1 MALSPMMQ
9 QYATIKEK
17 YKDSILLYRL
27 GDFYEMFFDD
37 AVTASRVLELTLT
50 GRDCG
55 LSERA
60 PMCGVPYHAV
70 DSYVAKLIDSGYKV
84 AICEQIT
91 KPGDQKGIVERKI
104 VREITPGTKIDEE
117 MLVDNRNNYLMS
129 VCFDDGKAGV
139 SWVDISTGEL
149 NHVQFD
155 AQVQL
160 HLNELLSRV
169 APSEIICNGEMMNKA
184 ADLSIVKF
192 GGVCP
197 FTLYDETAFTYE
209 NALESIKNNMK
220 EWKSVADRKLCVCS
234 AGALFTYLVA
244 TQKRTLS
251 YLSRSEL
258 DSETDCL
265 GIDSNARKT
274 LELVP
279 AVGEKSKVNL
289 YAFMN
294 HTSTNMGARLL
305 RKWIEKPSGNY
316 DEINLRLD
324 AIGYFCENRDVA
336 DKITEGLKEVRD
348 VERFATR
355 ASYGNMSPKDCR
367 AMGDSLYALSEK
379 VMPLVSA
386 CENTYIRNIAGGIS
400 DFTDLAALI
409 RAAIDPSPAAILR
422 EGGVINDGFDA
433 ELDSYRTVQRD
444 SKTVLKRMEEAEK
457 EQTGIKNLRI
467 AYNRVFGYYI
477 EVSKTQTELVPFRYV
492 RRQTVANGERYVTE
506 ELKDLESKI
515 LNAEEYAK
523 TREQQL
529 FDGIVSKIKERVE
542 DVLAS
547 AKNVA
552 ALDCVLS
559 LFVTSRARGYV
570 RPEIGRNVTEL
581 KITEGRHPVVED
593 LLGFDSFVPND
604 TLLNDTTDRIMLITG
619 PNMAGKSVY
628 MRQVA
633 LIVIM
638 AHIGCYVPAKAARIC
653 PVDKIFTRVG
663 ASDDL
668 STGRSTFMVEM
679 SEVSSI
685 LDSATPNSL
694 ILLDEIGRGTSTFD
708 GLSIAWSIIDYLTTT
723 LKAKTLFSTH
733 YYELT
738 ELEGVNDG
746 LKNYKMTVREFKG
759 SIIFVRKLM
768 RGSANRSFGIEVAGL
783 AGLPDEI
790 LTKAKELLKKLEK
803 SDVARK
809 EKEQANY
816 QLSIFSDNSN
826 REIISIIRDLDVEN
840 LTPRRALDVLYD
852 LREKLDNDQN

>member
-9 QYATIKEK
+9 QYINIKEK
-17 YKDSILLYRL
+17 YKDTILLYRL

-55 LSERA
+55 LAERA

-70 DSYVAKLIDSGYKV
+70 DSYVAKLIDNGYKV
-84 AICEQIT
+84 AICEQTT
-91 KPGDQKGIVERKI
+91 KPGEQKGIVERKI

-129 VCFDDGKAGV
+129 IYLEDGKVGV

-155 AQVQL
+155 AQIQL
-160 HLNELLSRV
+160 HLNELLARV

-184 ADLSIVKF
+184 TDLSIVKF

-197 FTLYDETAFTYE
+197 FTLYNESAFEYE
-209 NALESIKNNMK
+209 NALESVKNNMR
-220 EWKSVADRKLCVCS
+220 EWKSVTDRKLCVSS
-234 AGALFTYLVA
+234 AGALLTYLVT
-244 TQKRTLS
+244 TQKRTLG
-251 YLSRSEL
+251 YLSHSEL
-258 DSETDCL
+258 DSENDCL
-265 GIDSNARKT
+265 GIDANARKT

-279 AVGEKSKVNL
+279 SGGDKSRVNL
-289 YAFMN
+289 YGFMN
-294 HTSTNMGARLL
+294 HTSTNMGARML
-305 RKWIEKPSGNY
+305 RKWIEKPSRDY
-316 DEINLRLD
+316 SEINARLD
-324 AIGYFCENRDVA
+324 AITYFCKNKAAA
-336 DKITEGLKEVRD
+336 DELVDDLKDVRD
-348 VERFATR
+348 IERFATR

-367 AMGDSLYALSEK
+367 AMGDSLFALSEK
-379 VMPLVSA
+379 VVPRAKS
-386 CENTYIRNIAGGIS
+386 CENTYVRGLMKKTG
-400 DFTDLAALI
+400 DFSGLAALI
-409 RAAIDPSPAAILR
+409 RAAVSASPAAVVR
-422 EGGVINDGFDA
+422 EGGVINDGFDKD
-433 ELDSYRTVQRD
+433 LDGYRDIQRD
-444 SKTVLKRMEEAEK
+444 SKSILKRMEETEK

-477 EVSKTQTELVPFRYV
+477 EVSKTQTELVPYRYI

-523 TREQQL
+523 AREQQL
-529 FDGIVSKIKERVE
+529 FDGVVAKIKERV
-542 DVLAS
+542 DDILSS
-547 AKNVA
+547 AKSIA

-559 LFVTSRARGYV
+559 LWQVSCLRGYV
-570 RPEIGRNVTEL
+570 RPEIGQDVEEI
-581 KITEGRHPVVED
+581 KIVEGRHPVVEN
-593 LLGFDSFVPND
+593 LIGFDSFVPND
-604 TLLNDTTDRIMLITG
+604 TLMNDKTDRIVLITG

-633 LIVIM
+633 LIIIM

-653 PVDKIFTRVG
+653 PIDKIFTRVG

-685 LDSATPNSL
+685 LDNATDKSL

-708 GLSIAWSIIDYLTTT
+708 GLSIAWAIIDYLTAT

-733 YYELT
+733 YHELT

-759 SIIFVRKLM
+759 NIIFVRKLM

-783 AGLPDEI
+783 AGLPEQI
-790 LTKAKELLKKLEK
+790 LTKAKEILKKLEK

-809 EKEQANY
+809 EKEQSNY

-840 LTPRRALDVLYD
+840 LTPRKALDVLYD